1 MTKPDDIP
9 QGVWDRA
16 DDLSFYDP
24 ATEGRDGSL
33 NRYKLRE
40 AIARAIMAA
49 KAEEREACAQMATN
63 KANEYYNVP
72 KQDLDFCAPIAVRLA
87 GLAAAIRKRR
97 ETD

>member
-9 QGVWDRA
+9 QDVWDRA
-16 DDLSFYDP
+16 DDLAFYDP

-49 KAEEREACAQMATN
+49 KAEEREACAG
-63 KANEYYNVP
+63 
-72 KQDLDFCAPIAVRLA
+72 IADAELLRNRDGEVCIIDENACPSRI
-87 GLAAAIRKRR
+87 AAAIRNRG
-97 ETD
+97 EAD